1 MNKKNT
7 SVCLNSF
14 FLNAKW
20 NYFQLRLKFF
30 ICFLIM
36 TKFLLT
42 TSTKKKKYTMN
53 LKIFI
58 KKNIFNFL
66 LNNFTSQFESSSC
79 ERQEEKTNTNYL
91 AMFNVLTH
99 KKRVHQTLLLLYT
112 PPTPLAMFII
122 SISDDKQWLKFE

>member
-1 MNKKNT
+1 MKLFSIKIKIFHLLFNYDKI
-7 SVCLNSF
+7 SV
-14 FLNAKW
+14 
-20 NYFQLRLKFF
+20 NYFH
-30 ICFLIM
+30 
-36 TKFLLT
+36 
-42 TSTKKKKYTMN
+42 KKKKYTMN

-112 PPTPLAMFII
+112 PLTPLAMSII
-122 SISDDKQWLKFE
+122 SISDDKQ

>member
-1 MNKKNT
+1 MFEFIFPKCQMKLFSIKIKIFHLLFNYDKI
-7 SVCLNSF
+7 SV
-14 FLNAKW
+14 
-20 NYFQLRLKFF
+20 NYFH
-30 ICFLIM
+30 
-36 TKFLLT
+36 
-42 TSTKKKKYTMN
+42 KKKKYTMN

-99 KKRVHQTLLLLYT
+99 KKRVHQTLPLLYT
-112 PPTPLAMFII
+112 PSTPLAMSII
-122 SISDDKQWLKFE
+122 SISDDKQ

>member
-1 MNKKNT
+1 MKLFSIKIKIFHLLFNYDKI
-7 SVCLNSF
+7 SV
-14 FLNAKW
+14 
-20 NYFQLRLKFF
+20 NYFH
-30 ICFLIM
+30 
-36 TKFLLT
+36 
-42 TSTKKKKYTMN
+42 KKKKYTMN

-99 KKRVHQTLLLLYT
+99 KKKGASNTAITVYT
-112 PPTPLAMFII
+112 PNSPGNVYYFN
-122 SISDDKQWLKFE
+122 K